1 MICNRTDLRQTGS
14 YSSPIHANGTPKY
27 NVNELAMDQRV
38 SVSVSVT
45 GAQDMAKVRVFY
57 EQELGAHLCRCTL
70 KVR

>member
-1 MICNRTDLRQTGS
+1 MSCSRTDLRQTGT
-14 YSSPIHANGTPKY
+14 YSSPMHANGMPKY

-38 SVSVSVT
+38 RVIMT

-57 EQELGAHLCRCTL
+57 EQRLGTHLCRWTL